1 MVVSRSL
8 MVTGLFI
15 LDNKERRNTNMAI
28 NFDEIFSGMQNG
40 PEKIKE
46 NFDKVNDGLGWEA
59 PQNFLNMN
67 GVTAEFSQYRVRK
80 DGNAVIVTLY
90 VTGTAIDSSSDV
102 ACYLPVSLSKRI
114 GYSLST
120 QVVARTDNGGI
131 GFMNINAQTGKCT
144 FNKPDASGMYVQ
156 ATLPLV

>member
-1 MVVSRSL
+1 
-8 MVTGLFI
+8 
-15 LDNKERRNTNMAI
+15 MAI
-28 NFDEIFSGMQNG
+28 NFDAIFSGMQNG
-40 PEKIKE
+40 PEKIKG
-46 NFDKVNDGLGWEA
+46 NFDKVNDGLTWGE
-59 PQNFLNMN
+59 PQNFLNVS
-67 GVTAEFSQYRVRK
+67 GLTTEFNQYRVRK

-90 VTGTAIDSSSDV
+90 VTGAAIDSSSSV
-102 ACYLPVSLSKRI
+102 ACYLPTSISKRI

-131 GFMNINAQTGKCT
+131 GFMNINTQTGKCT

>member
-1 MVVSRSL
+1 
-8 MVTGLFI
+8 
-15 LDNKERRNTNMAI
+15 MAI

-46 NFDKVNDGLGWEA
+46 NFDKVNEGLGWGDL
-59 PQNFLNMN
+59 QNFLNMN
-67 GVTAEFSQYRVRK
+67 GVTSEFSQYRVRK

-90 VTGTAIDSSSDV
+90 ITGAATGSSGSPE
-102 ACYLPVSLSKRI
+102 CYLPISISKRI

-120 QVVARTDNGGI
+120 QIVARTDSGGI
-131 GFMNINAQTGKCT
+131 GFMNINTQTGKCT

>member
-1 MVVSRSL
+1 
-8 MVTGLFI
+8 
-15 LDNKERRNTNMAI
+15 MAI

-46 NFDKVNDGLGWEA
+46 NFDKVNEGLGWGDL
-59 PQNFLNMN
+59 QNFLNMN
-67 GVTAEFSQYRVRK
+67 GVTSEFSQYRVRK

-90 VTGTAIDSSSDV
+90 ITGAATGDSNSPE
-102 ACYLPVSLSKRI
+102 CYLPTSISKRI

-120 QVVARTDNGGI
+120 QIVARTDNGGI
-131 GFMNINAQTGKCT
+131 GFMNINTQNGKCT

>member
-1 MVVSRSL
+1 
-8 MVTGLFI
+8 
-15 LDNKERRNTNMAI
+15 MAI
-28 NFDEIFSGMQNG
+28 NFEPIFSEMANG

-90 VTGTAIDSSSDV
+90 ITGADV
-102 ACYLPVSLSKRI
+102 ESAACYLPTSISTRI

-120 QVVARTDNGGI
+120 QVIGRTDNNAL
-131 GFMNINAQTGKCT
+131 GFMNIATQTGKCT
-144 FNKPDASGMYVQ
+144 FYKPDASGLYIQ
-156 ATLPLV
+156 ATLPLI

>member
-1 MVVSRSL
+1 
-8 MVTGLFI
+8 
-15 LDNKERRNTNMAI
+15 MAI
-28 NFDEIFSGMQNG
+28 NFEPIFSEMQNG

-46 NFDKVNDGLGWEA
+46 NFDKVNDGLNWGD

-67 GVTAEFSQYRVRK
+67 GITSEFSQYRVRK

-90 VTGTAIDSSSDV
+90 ITGAAIDSSSDV
-102 ACYLPVSLSKRI
+102 ACYLPTSISKRL

-120 QVVARTDNGGI
+120 QVIGRTDNNAL
-131 GFMNINAQTGKCT
+131 GFMNIAVQTGKCT
-144 FNKPDASGMYVQ
+144 FHKPDASGLYIQ

>member
-1 MVVSRSL
+1 
-8 MVTGLFI
+8 
-15 LDNKERRNTNMAI
+15 MAI
-28 NFDEIFSGMQNG
+28 DFEPIFSEMQNG

-59 PQNFLNMN
+59 SQNFLNMN
-67 GVTAEFSQYRVRK
+67 GVTAKFSQYRVRK

-90 VTGTAIDSSSDV
+90 ITGAAIDSSSDV
-102 ACYLPVSLSKRI
+102 ACYLPTSISKRI

-120 QVVARTDNGGI
+120 QVIGRTDNNEL
-131 GFMNINAQTGKCT
+131 GFMNIATQTGKCT
-144 FNKPDASGMYVQ
+144 FYKPDASGLYIQ

>member
-1 MVVSRSL
+1 
-8 MVTGLFI
+8 
-15 LDNKERRNTNMAI
+15 MAI
-28 NFDEIFSGMQNG
+28 NFEPIFSEMANG

-80 DGNAVIVTLY
+80 DGNALIVTLY
-90 VTGTAIDSSSDV
+90 ITGAIIDSSSSV
-102 ACYLPVSLSKRI
+102 ACYLPTSISKRI

-120 QVVARTDNGGI
+120 QVVGRTDNSAL
-131 GFMNINAQTGKCT
+131 GFMNIATQTGKCT
-144 FNKPDASGMYVQ
+144 FHKPDASGLYIQ
-156 ATLPLV
+156 ATLPLI

>member
-1 MVVSRSL
+1 
-8 MVTGLFI
+8 
-15 LDNKERRNTNMAI
+15 MAI
-28 NFDEIFSGMQNG
+28 NFEPIFDGMQNG

-46 NFDKVNDGLGWEA
+46 NFDKINDGLGWEA

-90 VTGTAIDSSSDV
+90 VTGAAIDSSSSV
-102 ACYLPVSLSKRI
+102 ACYLPTSISKRI

-120 QVVARTDNGGI
+120 QVIGRTDNNAL
-131 GFMNINAQTGKCT
+131 GFMNIATQTGKCT
-144 FNKPDASGMYVQ
+144 FRKPDASGLYIQ

>member
-1 MVVSRSL
+1 
-8 MVTGLFI
+8 
-15 LDNKERRNTNMAI
+15 MAI
-28 NFDEIFSGMQNG
+28 NFEPIFSEMQNG

-67 GVTAEFSQYRVRK
+67 GVTSEFNQYRVRK

-90 VTGTAIDSSSDV
+90 VTGAAIDNSSSV
-102 ACYLPVSLSKRI
+102 ACYLPTSISKRI
-114 GYSLST
+114 GYSLSA
-120 QVVARTDNGGI
+120 QVIGRTDNNAL
-131 GFMNINAQTGKCT
+131 GFMNIATQTGKCT
-144 FNKPDASGMYVQ
+144 FHKPDASGLYIQ

>member
-1 MVVSRSL
+1 
-8 MVTGLFI
+8 
-15 LDNKERRNTNMAI
+15 MAI

-46 NFDKVNDGLGWEA
+46 NFDKVNDGLGWGDL
-59 PQNFLNMN
+59 QNFLNMN
-67 GVTAEFSQYRVRK
+67 GVTSEFSQYRVRK

-90 VTGTAIDSSSDV
+90 ITGAATSSSSSPE
-102 ACYLPVSLSKRI
+102 CYLPTSISKRI

-120 QVVARTDNGGI
+120 QIVARTDNGGI
-131 GFMNINAQTGKCT
+131 GFMNINTQTGKCT
-144 FNKPDASGMYVQ
+144 FNKPDTSGMYVQ

>member
-1 MVVSRSL
+1 
-8 MVTGLFI
+8 
-15 LDNKERRNTNMAI
+15 MAI
-28 NFDEIFSGMQNG
+28 NFEPIFSEMANG

-67 GVTAEFSQYRVRK
+67 GVTSEFSQYRVRK

-90 VTGTAIDSSSDV
+90 ITGAATSDSGV
-102 ACYLPVSLSKRI
+102 HECYLPTSISKRI
-114 GYSLST
+114 GYSLSA
-120 QVVARTDNGGI
+120 QIVGRTDNNAL
-131 GFMNINAQTGKCT
+131 GFMNIATQTGKCT
-144 FNKPDASGMYVQ
+144 FHKPDASGLYIQ

>member
-1 MVVSRSL
+1 
-8 MVTGLFI
+8 
-15 LDNKERRNTNMAI
+15 MAI
-28 NFDEIFSGMQNG
+28 NFEPIFSEMANG

-46 NFDKVNDGLGWEA
+46 NFDKVNNGLNWGD

-67 GVTAEFSQYRVRK
+67 GVTSEFSQYRVRK

-90 VTGTAIDSSSDV
+90 ITGAAIDSSSDV
-102 ACYLPVSLSKRI
+102 ACYLPTSISKRL

-120 QVVARTDNGGI
+120 QVIGRTDNNAL
-131 GFMNINAQTGKCT
+131 GFMNIAAQTGKCT
-144 FNKPDASGMYVQ
+144 FHKPDASGLYIQ

>member
-1 MVVSRSL
+1 
-8 MVTGLFI
+8 
-15 LDNKERRNTNMAI
+15 MAI
-28 NFDEIFSGMQNG
+28 NFEPIFSEMANG

-67 GVTAEFSQYRVRK
+67 GVTSEFSQYRVRK

-90 VTGTAIDSSSDV
+90 ITGASTSDTGV
-102 ACYLPVSLSKRI
+102 HECYLPMSIAKRI
-114 GYSLST
+114 GYSLSA
-120 QVVARTDNGGI
+120 QVVGRTDNNAM
-131 GFMNINAQTGKCT
+131 GFMNINTQNGKCT
-144 FNKPDASGMYVQ
+144 FNKPDASGMYIQ